1 MMPVLALLAGALG
14 FIVVYMSPLSVP
26 IASSQYLSLAA
37 LAGMDA
43 LIGGLKAAGEGKFRG
58 NVFVSGF
65 VFNTL
70 LAAFLAYLGE
80 HLGQDLALAAV
91 VLLGGRIFL
100 NLSIIRR
107 HWLDS
112 HDESYAPR
120 PIGPPLD
127 SQT

>member
-1 MMPVLALLAGALG
+1 MAWLALLAGVLG
-14 FIVVYMSPLSVP
+14 FLIVYKSPVAVP
-26 IASSQYLSLAA
+26 IASLQYLSLAA
-37 LAGMDA
+37 LAGLDA
-43 LIGGLKAAGEGKFRG
+43 LIGGLRAANEGKFRG

-91 VLLGGRIFL
+91 VLLGGRIFV

-120 PIGPPLD
+120 PVGPPLD

>member
-1 MMPVLALLAGALG
+1 MAWLALLAGVLG
-14 FIVVYMSPLSVP
+14 FTIVYKSPISVP
-26 IASSQYLSLAA
+26 LASSQYLSLAA

-43 LIGGLKAAGEGKFRG
+43 LIGGLRAATEGKFRA

-91 VLLGGRIFL
+91 VLLGGRIFV

-112 HDESYAPR
+112 HDESYASSAVPTA
-120 PIGPPLD
+120 GP
-127 SQT
+127 QA